1 LRELQRLS
9 WILVAFL
16 AAVPIA
22 ERIARAAETA
32 AINEEAVDRM
42 IDLNK
47 KAFADIQ
54 SSRFDAA
61 RYRLEEALV
70 IGETAG
76 LEKDEITARTYV
88 HLAVVYLTGFKNRD
102 EAVTQFMTGLKLDPN
117 ITITV
122 GLETPALKSAYLLA
136 RKRMGLPP
144 NPDTLPAES
153 TLPSASGPEVGPAME
168 LVVTAT
174 SPVAENTAVTEQS
187 RGSAA
192 GSKEPDPPARIQA
205 PLYCPLPFEIP
216 AGQDL
221 VVRCLTRRPQ
231 KKSSATFY
239 YRREG
244 ATGDDYSALTM
255 DHSPKGWLVGTIPGD
270 AIRGRSLSYYIQAQ
284 IAGSPETLSWGRPD
298 APNAFIVKEDAES
311 DASTSSRAGRA
322 RAAQT
327 RQRGAAWIAVASGAG
342 AAFHGRQ
349 SVDSGA
355 PAAVHAGFSPAGLL
369 QIEPEVGYQWNEKLS
384 VSVMARYQYAPKDA
398 DAYAP
403 RPGERDILTSALAGF
418 VRAQFGFLTHDHF
431 QPHASGGLGIGDSF
445 LVNVRKQCSDSSCTL
460 NHSDTLHGGPV
471 GLILGIGAIFPVSP
485 TFGVFVDVNEIA
497 TLPRFMALTE
507 VNLGVTVTFNR
518 KERTMSRKPSNAGL

>member
-1 LRELQRLS
+1 
-9 WILVAFL
+9 
-16 AAVPIA
+16 VPTA

-32 AINEEAVDRM
+32 AISEEAVDRM

-54 SSRFDAA
+54 SARFDAA

-76 LEKDEITARTYV
+76 LENDEITARTYV
-88 HLAVVYLTGFKNRD
+88 HLAAVYLTGFKNR
-102 EAVTQFMTGLKLDPN
+102 EESVTQLMTALKLNPSV
-117 ITITV
+117 TLTV
-122 GLETPALKSAYLLA
+122 GIETPALKSAYLLA

-144 NPDTLPAES
+144 NPDTISAAS
-153 TLPSASGPEVGPAME
+153 TTPPASGPEDGAATE
-168 LVVTAT
+168 LVVTAP
-174 SPVAENTAVTEQS
+174 SPVAETAAITEQT
-187 RGSAA
+187 RGSAG
-192 GSKEPDPPARIQA
+192 GSKDPDPLARIRV

-221 VVRCLTRRPQ
+221 VVRCLTRKPQ

-255 DHSPKGWLVGTIPGD
+255 DRSPKGWLVGTIPGD
-270 AIRGRSLSYYIQAQ
+270 AIRGRSLSYYVQAQ

-311 DASTSSRAGRA
+311 DASTSSRARRA
-322 RAAQT
+322 RAART
-327 RQRGAAWIAVASGAG
+327 RQRGAAWIAVASGSG
-342 AAFHGRQ
+342 AALHGRQ

-355 PAAVHAGFSPAGLL
+355 PVPVHAGFSPAGLL
-369 QIEPEVGYQWNEKLS
+369 QIEPEVGYQWNENLA

-398 DAYAP
+398 DGYVP
-403 RPGERDILTSALAGF
+403 GPGERDIRTSALAGF
-418 VRAQFGFLTHDHF
+418 VRAQLGFLTHDHF
-431 QPHASGGLGIGDSF
+431 QPHASGGFGIGNSF
-445 LVNVRKQCSDSSCTL
+445 LANVRKQCSDSSCTL
-460 NHSDTLHGGPV
+460 DHSDTLHGGPL
-471 GLILGIGAIFPVSP
+471 GLILGVGAIFPVSP

-507 VNLGVTVTFNR
+507 VNLGVAITFNR
-518 KERTMSRKPSNAGL
+518 KERTKSRKPSNAGL